1 MKTQSIQSS
10 EEFQAGL
17 SKKGRSYLLLY
28 KAGSEKSDCAYNNIQ
43 STEAEGDDFTIF
55 TADVSTVRDIHPL
68 YNIKT
73 VPTLL
78 EFDKGEFRNLYKG
91 CNQPTVLKALFE
103 EAVYYAQ
110 MAKEGKTV
118 KQVTVYSTPSCTWC
132 TTLKNYLNKN
142 KVRYSDIDISKDP
155 SASQNLVARTG
166 QQGVPQT
173 EVNGQ
178 WVVGFDQKKLNKLLE
193 IK

>member
-1 MKTQSIQSS
+1 MKTQSIQSAKELHS
-10 EEFQAGL
+10 AL
-17 SKKGRSYLLLY
+17 SKNGRSYLLLF
-28 KAGSEKSDCAYNNIQ
+28 KSGSEKSDCALDNLQKTN
-43 STEAEGDDFTIF
+43 TDDKDFSVFI
-55 TADVSTVRDIHPL
+55 ADVSAVRDIHPV
-68 YNIKT
+68 YQIKT

-91 CNQPTVLKALFE
+91 CQKPEVLKALFE

-118 KQVTVYSTPSCTWC
+118 KQVTVYSSPTCTWC
-132 TTLKNYLNKN
+132 TTLKSYLNKN
-142 KVRYSDIDISKDP
+142 KIRYTDVDVSRDP
-155 SASQNLVARTG
+155 NASQTLVARTG

-173 EVNGQ
+173 EINGQ
-178 WVVGFDQKKLNKLLE
+178 WVVGFDQKRLNELLE